1 MIAFLCIYFLI
12 FHIQMVYSYS
22 FDECGISYNEVPD
35 RLVPQVVGGHGSSQ
49 GSWPWVVAIYA
60 NGKKVCTGS
69 IISRKYVL
77 TAAHCKIR
85 NQGSND
91 EIVQFS
97 IHAGSILA
105 SGGGGILID
114 VEDVIIF
121 DDLSN
126 PDFVPNDI
134 ALLRVIF
141 SLRINPF

>member
-1 MIAFLCIYFLI
+1 
-12 FHIQMVYSYS
+12 MVHSYS
-22 FDECGISYNEVPD
+22 FDECGISYNEVPN
-35 RLVPQVVGGHGSSQ
+35 RLVPQVVGGYRSSP

-69 IISRKYVL
+69 IISRNYVL
-77 TAAHCKIR
+77 TAAHCKVR

-114 VEDVIIF
+114 VEDVTIF
-121 DDLSN
+121 DDIYP
-126 PDFVPNDI
+126 PDSVPNDI
-134 ALLRVIF
+134 ALLQVIF
-141 SLRINPF
+141 SL

>member
-1 MIAFLCIYFLI
+1 
-12 FHIQMVYSYS
+12 MVYPYS

-35 RLVPQVVGGHGSSQ
+35 RLVPQVVGGHRSSL

-60 NGKKVCTGS
+60 NGKKICTGS
-69 IISRKYVL
+69 IISRNYIL
-77 TAAHCKIR
+77 TAAHCKIL

-121 DDLSN
+121 DDFYS
-126 PDFVPNDI
+126 PASVPNDI
-134 ALLRVIF
+134 ALLQVIF
-141 SLRINPF
+141 SL